1 MCFPQRLALFQ
12 FLSLSQYT
20 HTYSSNNMQYRPLTV
35 CITVYITRI
44 KHIQVSRENIE
55 HIESII
61 FATYNVPF
69 VSILSIKI
77 RICVRIRRMLINC
90 YNHPLYVNSFN

>member
-20 HTYSSNNMQYRPLTV
+20 HTYSSNNIQYSPLTV

-44 KHIQVSRENIE
+44 KHIQVSCENIE

-77 RICVRIRRMLINC
+77 RICVRIRRMLINR